1 MLVLTR
7 RIGEEIVIGDD
18 IVLKVLEVQGRKVR
32 LGLTVPRDVAVLRQ
46 EICDRRTAVGDAD
59 EPSGLMR
66 ELILC
71 AN

>member
-18 IVLKVLEVQGRKVR
+18 IVVKVLEVQGRKVR
-32 LGLTVPRDVAVLRQ
+32 LGLMAPRDVAVLRQ
-46 EICDRRTAVGDAD
+46 ELCDRRILAGDAD
-59 EPSGLMR
+59 EPSGQLR
-66 ELILC
+66 ELMLC

>member
-18 IVLKVLEVQGRKVR
+18 IVLKVLEVHGRKVR
-32 LGLTVPRDVAVLRQ
+32 VGLTAPRDVAVLRQ
-46 EICDRRTAVGDAD
+46 EICDRLTDDVD

-66 ELILC
+66 ESMLC